1 MAQLTI
7 GITYHNEG
15 ELLTRCLK
23 SFWSGA
29 TKPFEI
35 IVYDDASS
43 LRPESFIPSEIPV
56 RIIRSELNQGPG
68 KGRNLILKEAKGDWI
83 HFHDADDWVS
93 PDWCDA
99 VLRETLQSDVVFT
112 EVLSFQ
118 NGVVLS
124 PSVIGFIP
132 GLPSDQLIRFSID
145 HFILPAAGTFRV
157 EVARKLQGYRES
169 LWQSEDWDFYV
180 RLTALNPRFK
190 IIPESLA
197 SIEIR
202 KESRS
207 QKKIETLTCVLQAI
221 LLLQKELP
229 SQFRKDLA
237 EKAAWVGSSLFQMGE
252 KSMAREAF
260 DLARSLGP
268 AYYPN
273 QKKLYR
279 WIASRYGQELAEWIA
294 LSYRKLIP
302 TKLRQKVTGEGVG
315 C

>member
-1 MAQLTI
+1 MARLTI

-23 SFWSGA
+23 SFWSGDI
-29 TKPFEI
+29 KPFEI
-35 IVYDDASS
+35 ILYDDASS
-43 LRPESFIPSEIPV
+43 LRPVSFIPSEIPV

-68 KGRNLILKEAKGDWI
+68 KGRNQILKEAKGDWI

-93 PDWCDA
+93 PDWC
-99 VLRETLQSDVVFT
+99 RKVVQEMSQADLILT
-112 EVLSFQ
+112 EIKSYLDGQ
-118 NGVVLS
+118 VLS
-124 PSVIGFIP
+124 PAVIG
-132 GLPSDQLIRFSID
+132 LR
-145 HFILPAAGTFRV
+145 HFHTESELVSFAISHFVLVPAGTFRV
-157 EVARKLQGYRES
+157 ELARKLQGYRES

-190 IIPESLA
+190 VVPESLA

-268 AYYPN
+268 AHYPN